1 MMAVKKILLILF
13 LFLGFCPSDSFAQ
26 SRKQL
31 EAKRKKMQREISEQ
45 RKALSN
51 TQQEKTV
58 TLEKLN
64 SLNQIIQQRQVVIN
78 NLGLEIR
85 SVNYELTQKQKY
97 LDSLS
102 QENNLQKQKLRKTV
116 LKAYKTRKSG
126 REIAFVFSSKSIS
139 QAMRRW
145 KYLRKISAY
154 RRHQIS
160 AIIAQ
165 SLSLGKVIGQLEGV
179 KQEKSVLMY
188 ENESETK
195 ELEVDKKSKQNLVQ
209 QLSGREEELRDRIR
223 SNEKAIA
230 RLNNEISR
238 LIAKEIEAERKRKA
252 RASTTAAKARTGKGN
267 SGANENTLSPQAR
280 AIGGAFSKNRGNLP
294 WPVDR
299 GFISQTF
306 GVHEHPDLEG
316 ITTVNN
322 GVDITSPKGALAS
335 AVFEGTVSAILNIPG
350 QGQAV
355 LVNHGEYFTVYA
367 HLSVVLVE
375 KGQVLRM
382 NQHIG
387 KVMTDD
393 DGKAV
398 LQFQIWEGQEKQNPK
413 SWLRGR

>member
-13 LFLGFCPSDSFAQ
+13 LFLGICPSDSFAQ

-58 TLEKLN
+58 TLDKLN

-97 LDSLS
+97 LDSLT

-188 ENESETK
+188 ENESEAK
-195 ELEVDKKSKQNLVQ
+195 ELEVDKKSKQNLVRE
-209 QLSGREEELRDRIR
+209 LSGREEELRDRIR

-398 LQFQIWEGQEKQNPK
+398 LQFQIWEGQEKQNPQ

>member
-1 MMAVKKILLILF
+1 
-13 LFLGFCPSDSFAQ
+13 
-26 SRKQL
+26 
-31 EAKRKKMQREISEQ
+31 MQREIAEQ
-45 RKALSN
+45 RKALSS

-58 TLEKLN
+58 TLDKLN

-78 NLGLEIR
+78 NLGVEIR
-85 SVNYELTQKQKY
+85 SVNYELSQKQKF
-97 LDSLS
+97 LDSLTR
-102 QENNLQKQKLRKTV
+102 ENNLQKKKLRKTV
-116 LKAYKTRKSG
+116 IKAYKTRKSG

-160 AIIAQ
+160 TLVAQ
-165 SLSLGKVIGQLEGV
+165 SQALAKVIGQLEGV
-179 KQEKSVLMY
+179 KKEKSVLMY

-195 ELEVDKKSKQNLVQ
+195 ELEVDKKSKQHLVQ
-209 QLSGREEELRDRIR
+209 ELSGKEEELRDRIR

-252 RASTTAAKARTGKGN
+252 RASTTAAKSRTGKGN
-267 SGANENTLSPQAR
+267 NNANENTLSPQAR

-355 LVNHGEYFTVYA
+355 LLNHGEYFTVYA

-375 KGQVLRM
+375 KGQVIRM

-398 LQFQIWEGQEKQNPK
+398 LQFQIWEGQEKQNPQ
-413 SWLRGR
+413 SWLRSR

>member
-1 MMAVKKILLILF
+1 MTAVKKILLIL
-13 LFLGFCPSDSFAQ
+13 LLLLGICPSDSFAQ

-58 TLEKLN
+58 TLDKLN

-97 LDSLS
+97 RDSLT

-160 AIIAQ
+160 TIIAQ
-165 SLSLGKVIGQLEGV
+165 SEALGKIIEQLEGV
-179 KQEKSVLMY
+179 KQEKSVLMH

-209 QLSGREEELRDRIR
+209 ALSGKEEELRDRIR

-252 RASTTAAKARTGKGN
+252 RASSSAAKARTGK

-280 AIGGAFSKNRGNLP
+280 SIGGAFSKNRGNLP

-299 GFISQTF
+299 GFITQTF
-306 GVHEHPDLEG
+306 GVHQHPDLEG

-375 KGQVLRM
+375 KGQVIRM

-398 LQFQIWEGQEKQNPK
+398 LQFQIWEGQEKQNPQ
-413 SWLRGR
+413 SWLRDR

>member
-13 LFLGFCPSDSFAQ
+13 LFLGICPSDSFAQ

-58 TLEKLN
+58 TLDKLN

-97 LDSLS
+97 LDSLT

-165 SLSLGKVIGQLEGV
+165 SQALGKVIGQLEGV

-398 LQFQIWEGQEKQNPK
+398 LQFQIWQGQEKQNPQ

>member
-13 LFLGFCPSDSFAQ
+13 LFLGICPSDSFAQ

-97 LDSLS
+97 LDSLT

-165 SLSLGKVIGQLEGV
+165 SQALGKVIGQLEGV

>member
-1 MMAVKKILLILF
+1 MTAVKKILLILF
-13 LFLGFCPSDSFAQ
+13 LLLGFCPCAQ

-45 RKALSN
+45 RKALTN

-58 TLEKLN
+58 TLDKLN

-165 SLSLGKVIGQLEGV
+165 SQALGKVIGQLEGV

-195 ELEVDKKSKQNLVQ
+195 ELEVDKKSKQNLVH

-252 RASTTAAKARTGKGN
+252 RASTTAAKSRAGKGN

-398 LQFQIWEGQEKQNPK
+398 LQFQIWEGQEKQNPQ

>member
-1 MMAVKKILLILF
+1 MTAVKKILLILF
-13 LFLGFCPSDSFAQ
+13 LLLGFCPCDSFAQ

-58 TLEKLN
+58 TLDKLN

-85 SVNYELTQKQKY
+85 SVNYELTQKQKF

-165 SLSLGKVIGQLEGV
+165 SQALAKVIGQLEGV

-195 ELEVDKKSKQNLVQ
+195 ELEVDKKSKQNLVH

-252 RASTTAAKARTGKGN
+252 RASTTAAKSRAGKGN

-398 LQFQIWEGQEKQNPK
+398 LQFQIWEGQEKQNPQ

>member
-1 MMAVKKILLILF
+1 MLLGI
-13 LFLGFCPSDSFAQ
+13 CPNNSIAQ

-31 EAKRKKMQREISEQ
+31 EAKRKKMQREIAEQ
-45 RKALSN
+45 RKALSS

-58 TLEKLN
+58 TLDKLN

-78 NLGLEIR
+78 NLGVEIR
-85 SVNYELTQKQKY
+85 SVNYELSQKQKF
-97 LDSLS
+97 LDSLTR
-102 QENNLQKQKLRKTV
+102 ENNLQKKKLRKTV
-116 LKAYKTRKSG
+116 IKAYKTRKSG

-160 AIIAQ
+160 TLVSQ
-165 SLSLGKVIGQLEGV
+165 SQALAKVIGQLEGV
-179 KQEKSVLMY
+179 KKEKSVLMY

-195 ELEVDKKSKQNLVQ
+195 ELEVDKKSKQHLVQ
-209 QLSGREEELRDRIR
+209 ELSGKEEELRDRIR

-252 RASTTAAKARTGKGN
+252 RASTTAAKSRTGKVSN
-267 SGANENTLSPQAR
+267 NANENTLSPQAR

-375 KGQVLRM
+375 KGQVIRM

-398 LQFQIWEGQEKQNPK
+398 LQFQIWEGQEKQNPQ
-413 SWLRGR
+413 SWLRSR